1 MDVTAQPLPNIFNTT
16 DVKMDTDV
24 KQGQIKA
31 LPPFKSSFMR
41 DDLYER
47 QSFDHYDAL
56 PSSDDTLDQ
65 NYFDDNPTP
74 SSSDASRIHIETLCA
89 NTTKYQAP
97 KDLAISEDVI
107 LQDEEPLPKPVG
119 GQPSP
124 REYPKDPYSSF
135 GELPTNM
142 KEPVEDLKVTSD
154 TKKMDS
160 IPRENTQSS
169 KSHMDTDEVSHT
181 PDATSDPE
189 SIEPDCSVS
198 LATDSFVDFM
208 KECLKSRQDPEPGD
222 VCQDVPAKDEQP
234 GNEEHALQSP
244 PAMVMDLEQEELT
257 ICALKELGSSQEDEE
272 DVLMG
277 KTFKPHSESTAHG
290 KMGPGST
297 DVQQSPRIPT
307 SKPLSTQANPTS
319 DSTYSKEIEAID
331 EWVAEAYYLAEH
343 VLTAILTHLS
353 GNTPSLWALG
363 LLTFHA
369 STSKLQ
375 TTPFSVM

>member
-1 MDVTAQPLPNIFNTT
+1 
-16 DVKMDTDV
+16 MDTDAN
-24 KQGQIKA
+24 QGQIEA
-31 LPPFKSSFMR
+31 LPPCKSSFMQ

-47 QSFDHYDAL
+47 QSFDDDYDAL
-56 PSSDDTLDQ
+56 PSLDDAPKQ
-65 NYFDDNPTP
+65 NYFDGNDQVP
-74 SSSDASRIHIETLCA
+74 SSSDTSQIHIEMLCA
-89 NTTKYQAP
+89 NTTKYKAP
-97 KDLAISEDVI
+97 EDVAISEDVI
-107 LQDEEPLPKPVG
+107 LLDEEPLPKPVG

-135 GELPTNM
+135 GELPTNK
-142 KEPVEDLKVTSD
+142 KEPVEDLKATSD
-154 TKKMDS
+154 TILATKKNIDS
-160 IPRENTQSS
+160 IPQENTDS
-169 KSHMDTDEVSHT
+169 KIHMGTDDDPHT
-181 PDATSDPE
+181 PDTTSDPE

-198 LATDSFVDFM
+198 RATDSFVDFM
-208 KECLKSRQDPEPGD
+208 KECLKSKQDPEPED
-222 VCQDVPAKDEQP
+222 VTAKDEKP

-244 PAMVMDLEQEELT
+244 PTMVMDLEQEELT
-257 ICALKELGSSQEDEE
+257 ICALKELGSSQEEE
-272 DVLMG
+272 DDVLME
-277 KTFKPHSESTAHG
+277 KTAFKPHSEITALE

-307 SKPLSTQANPTS
+307 STPLSTQASPTS

-369 STSKLQ
+369 STSKLP
-375 TTPFSVM
+375 TIPFSVM